1 MARAF
6 CFGHSELSGWLR
18 VLQFHMKAL
27 VYSTRGF
34 DRRALEEANTGRH
47 QLEFTEASLRE
58 RTAGLAGGFEAVV
71 IFSQDDTS
79 GEVLETLHKGGV
91 RLVALRAAGFNQVD
105 LEAAERLGIAIARV
119 PAYSP
124 EAVAEHAVGL
134 MLCLNRKIHR
144 AYNRVRERNFALE
157 GLMGFDMKGKTAG
170 VVGTGRIGLAA
181 CRILLGFGCRVVAFD
196 VKPSDEAKSLGV
208 EFVDMDRLLHE
219 SDIVTLHCPLT
230 PGTRHLINADALAKM
245 KDDAMLIN
253 TSRGA
258 VVDTKAVINALKS
271 RKLGALGIDV
281 YEEEGDLFFKD
292 LSSEILDDEVF
303 ARLLTFP
310 NVLVTGHQ
318 GFFTR
323 EALTNIAET
332 TIGNLTDF
340 EGGGLKA
347 ENAVTTAMLV

>member
-1 MARAF
+1 MR
-6 CFGHSELSGWLR
+6 
-18 VLQFHMKAL
+18 AL
-27 VYSTRGF
+27 VYSTRAF
-34 DRRALEEANTGRH
+34 DKRALEEANQGKH
-47 QLEFTEASLRE
+47 DLEFTDASLRE
-58 RTAGLAGGFEAVV
+58 RTAGLAQGFDAVV
-71 IFSQDDTS
+71 IFSQDDAS
-79 GEVLETLHKGGV
+79 KPVLEKLHEGGV

-105 LEAAERLGIAIARV
+105 LEAAEDLGIAVARV

-124 EAVAEHAVGL
+124 ASVAEHAVGL

-144 AYNRVRERNFALE
+144 AYNRVRERNFSLD
-157 GLMGFDMKGKTAG
+157 GLMGFDMEGKTAG

-181 CRILLGFGCRVVAFD
+181 CRILLGFGCRVLAFD
-196 VKPSDEAKSLGV
+196 IKQNEEAKSLDI
-208 EFVDMDRLLHE
+208 EYADLDKLLRE

-230 PGTRHLINADALAKM
+230 PKTRHLIDADALAKM
-245 KDDAMLIN
+245 KDTAMLIN

-258 VVDTKAVINALKS
+258 VVDTKAVVGALKA

-292 LSSEILDDEVF
+292 LSDEILDDEVF

-340 EGGGLKA
+340 KAGGLK
-347 ENAVTTAMLV
+347 EDNAVTTAMLA

>member
-1 MARAF
+1 MGVDGVG
-6 CFGHSELSGWLR
+6 FGMR
-18 VLQFHMKAL
+18 AL
-27 VYSTRGF
+27 VYSTRAF
-34 DRRALEEANTGRH
+34 DRQALEEANGGRH
-47 QLEFTEASLRE
+47 EMEYVEASLGE
-58 RTAGLAGGFEAVV
+58 VTADLAGGFDAVV
-71 IFSQDDTS
+71 IFSQDDAS
-79 GEVLETLHKGGV
+79 AAVLEKLKACGV
-91 RLVALRAAGFNQVD
+91 GLVALRAAGFNQVD
-105 LEAAERLGIAIARV
+105 LEAAERLGIAVARV

-157 GLMGFDMKGKTAG
+157 GLMGFDMKGKTVG
-170 VVGTGRIGLAA
+170 VVGAGRIGLAA
-181 CRILLGFGCRVVAFD
+181 CRILLGFGCRVLAYD
-196 VKPSDEAKSLGV
+196 VQPSEEGRSLGV
-208 EFVDMDRLLHE
+208 EFVDMDRLLRE

-230 PGTRHLINADALAKM
+230 PKTRHLIDAEALGKM
-245 KDDAMLIN
+245 KDGAMLIN

-258 VVDTKAVINALKS
+258 VVDTRAVIGAMKS
-271 RKLGALGIDV
+271 RRLGSLGIDV

-323 EALTNIAET
+323 EALANIAET
-332 TIGNLTDF
+332 TIANLTGF
-340 EGGGLKA
+340 EDGSVPR
-347 ENAVTTAMLV
+347 ENVATTAMVA

>member
-1 MARAF
+1 
-6 CFGHSELSGWLR
+6 
-18 VLQFHMKAL
+18 MKAL
-27 VYSTRGF
+27 VYSTRDF
-34 DRRALEEANTGRH
+34 DRRALEEANAGRH
-47 QLEFTEASLRE
+47 SIEFTEAALRE
-58 RTAGLAGGFEAVV
+58 RTAGLAAGFDAVV
-71 IFSQDDTS
+71 VFSQDDAS
-79 GEVLETLHKGGV
+79 SAVLAALREGGV
-91 RLVALRAAGFNQVD
+91 KLVALRAAGFNQVD

-144 AYNRVRERNFALE
+144 AYNRVRERNFALD

-170 VVGTGRIGLAA
+170 VVGAGRIGLAA
-181 CRILLGFGCRVVAFD
+181 CRILLGFGCRVMVFD
-196 VKPSDEAKSLGV
+196 VQPNEEAASLGV
-208 EFVDMDRLLHE
+208 EFVDMDRLLRE

-230 PGTRHLINADALAKM
+230 PRTRHLIDADALAM
-245 KDDAMLIN
+245 MREGAMLIN

-258 VVDTKAVINALKS
+258 VVDTKAVIGALKS

-323 EALTNIAET
+323 EALANIAET
-332 TIGNLTDF
+332 TIANLTDF
-340 EGGGLKA
+340 ESGALSEA
-347 ENAVTTAMLV
+347 NEVTTSMLV

>member
-1 MARAF
+1 
-6 CFGHSELSGWLR
+6 
-18 VLQFHMKAL
+18 MKAL
-27 VYSTRGF
+27 VYSTRAF
-34 DRRALEEANTGRH
+34 DRRALEEANDGRH
-47 QLEFTEASLRE
+47 ALEFVEASLRE
-58 RTAGLAGGFEAVV
+58 VTADLARGFGAVV
-71 IFSQDDTS
+71 VFSQDDAS
-79 GEVLETLHKGGV
+79 AAVLERLRACGV
-91 RLVALRAAGFNQVD
+91 GLVALRAAGFNQVD
-105 LEAAERLGIAIARV
+105 LEAAERLGITVARV

-170 VVGTGRIGLAA
+170 VVGAGRIGLAA
-181 CRILLGFGCRVVAFD
+181 CRILRGFGCRVLAYDVA
-196 VKPSDEAKSLGV
+196 PSDEGRSLGV
-208 EFVDMDRLLHE
+208 EFVDMDRLLRE

-230 PGTRHLINADALAKM
+230 PGTRHLIDAGALERM
-245 KDDAMLIN
+245 KDGAMLIN

-258 VVDTKAVINALKS
+258 VVDTKTVIDALKS
-271 RKLGALGIDV
+271 RKLGSLGIDV

-292 LSSEILDDEVF
+292 LSEEILDDEVF

-323 EALTNIAET
+323 EALANIAET

-340 EGGGLKA
+340 EAGGVKG
-347 ENAVTTAMLV
+347 ENAVTTAMIA